1 MVSSAGAQKGQNA
14 QDHFRKCV
22 EQRKINLLKPSKEA
36 EVMVNRWGGKFF
48 DDSGNVIDQDL
59 KKRITLFLNEF
70 YNHIKANKK
79 WTGNDKFR

>member
-1 MVSSAGAQKGQNA
+1 MVSSAGVQKGQNA
-14 QDHFRKCV
+14 QDHFRKYV

-36 EVMVNRWGGKFF
+36 EVLVNRWGGKFF
-48 DDSGNVIDQDL
+48 DDSGNVIDEDL

-79 WTGNDKFR
+79 WTGNDK